1 MKLYLVRHAEALDH
15 IDDARRE
22 LSPKGVR
29 QSEALGRF
37 LKNGGV
43 QFDAAYSS
51 PLIRARQTT
60 GIVLDVTNHKEPLEY
75 ELAGALVNATRVEDF
90 TNWLKTLPQS
100 RNVLLVG
107 HEPTMSER
115 IQSLLQVS
123 SGYTIEMKKAACCCL
138 ESQDMQHAVLKF
150 HITPKI
156 LGVK

>member
-22 LSPKGVR
+22 LSAKGVR

-43 QFDAAYSS
+43 KFDAAYSS
-51 PLIRARQTT
+51 PLIRARQTA
-60 GIVLDVTNHKEPLEY
+60 GLVLDVTNFEEALEY
-75 ELAGALVNATRVEDF
+75 EMAGALVNATRVEDF
-90 TNWLKTLPQS
+90 TAWLKTLPQV
-100 RNVLLVG
+100 RNCLLVG

-115 IQSLLQVS
+115 IQSLLAVS
-123 SGYTIEMKKAACCCL
+123 SGYSIEMKKCACCCL
-138 ESQDMQHAVLKF
+138 ESADMEQAVLKF